1 MSTGARLDRLLSI
14 AGPALGFAQPEV
26 TGLPS
31 GLGDLLRRTNGFLA
45 FESALHVLPSG
56 PVSDG
61 TMSVQLWND
70 PDLWR
75 SSYDGMADGLFFF
88 AEDIFGGQFALGS
101 QGVVS
106 FDPETGDVER
116 IAADLEGWADRV
128 LADYQLLTGFPV
140 AHSWQ
145 ELHGQLSPGMR
156 LIPKRP
162 FVLGGEFVPEN
173 LYPLDAA
180 KGMRFRGDLAT
191 QIRDLPEGA
200 SVSFK
205 IVE

>member
-1 MSTGARLDRLLSI
+1 LLSI
-14 AGPALGFAQPEV
+14 AGPALGSAGPDV
-26 TGLPS
+26 AGLLS
-31 GLGDLLRRTNGFLA
+31 DLGELLGRKNGFFA

-75 SSYDGMADGLFFF
+75 SSYGGMADGLFFF
-88 AEDIFGGQFALGS
+88 AEDIFGGQFAYGS
-101 QGVVS
+101 DGIVS
-106 FDPETGDVER
+106 FDPETGEVER
-116 IAADLEGWADRV
+116 FAADLEVWADRV
-128 LADYQLLTGFPV
+128 MADYQLLTGFPV

-145 ELHGQLSPGMR
+145 AVHGQLAQGLR
-156 LIPKRP
+156 LVPKKP

-173 LYPLDAA
+173 LYALDAA
-180 KGMRFRGDLAT
+180 KGMRFRGGLAT

>member
-1 MSTGARLDRLLSI
+1 MSTGTRLDRLVSI
-14 AGPALGFAQPEV
+14 AGPAIGFTQPEV
-26 TGLPS
+26 PGLPPD
-31 GLGDLLRRTNGFLA
+31 LGDLLSRKNGFLA
-45 FESALHVLPSG
+45 FESALHVLPAG
-56 PVSDG
+56 PVSGG

-70 PDLWR
+70 QDLWR
-75 SSYDGMADGLFFF
+75 SSYDGMADGLLFF
-88 AEDIFGGQFALGS
+88 AEDIFGGQFAFCS
-101 QGVVS
+101 EGVVS

-116 IAADLEGWADRV
+116 IATDLESWADRV

-145 ELHGQLSPGMR
+145 ELHGQLPPGMR
-156 LIPKRP
+156 LVPKRP
-162 FVLGGEFVPEN
+162 FVLGGEFGPAN
-173 LYPLDAA
+173 LYALDAA
-180 KGMRFRGDLAT
+180 EGMRFRGELAT

>member
-1 MSTGARLDRLLSI
+1 MLGARLDRMLSI
-14 AGPALGFAQPEV
+14 AGPDLGSAGPDD

-31 GLGDLLRRTNGFLA
+31 DLGDLLRRKNGFLA
-45 FESALHVLPSG
+45 FESALHVLPCG
-56 PVSDG
+56 PVFDG

-88 AEDIFGGQFALGS
+88 AEDIFGGQFAFGS
-101 QGVVS
+101 DGIVL
-106 FDPETGDVER
+106 FDPETGDIER
-116 IAADLEGWADRV
+116 VAGDLEEWAENV
-128 LADYQLLTGFPV
+128 LTDYQLLTGFPV

-145 ELHGQLSPGMR
+145 AVHGPLSHGM
-156 LIPKRP
+156 LLLPKKP
-162 FVLGGEFVPEN
+162 FVLGGEFGPEN
-173 LYPLDAA
+173 LYALDAA
-180 KGMRFRGDLAT
+180 QGMRLRGELAT
-191 QIRDLPEGA
+191 QIRDLSDGA